1 MGQFGCVGRYNVT
14 YSNTVSIQRPVNSN
28 KPRIKQHPQ
37 GFIATVLALLIGLGI
52 SGALLVGVA
61 LALIF
66 PKLPDLD
73 TLTDYRPKVPLRVMT
88 TDGVLIGE
96 FGEERRRP
104 VDITEV
110 PLVMQQAILA
120 AEDDRFYQHGGIDFM
135 GVARALVTN
144 VTSGGRT
151 QGASTITMQVARNFF
166 LTRDKTWTRKLY
178 EVLLAYKIEDNLT
191 KDEILELYINQI
203 YLGQRAYGFQAASQ
217 VYFGKPLRD
226 INAAE
231 AAMLAGL
238 PKAPSAFN
246 PIVNPNRAK
255 IRQEY
260 VLRRMNDLDYLDD
273 TQFEQALKTELVY
286 RNRKANGDDVEA
298 TTGLTINA
306 DYAAEMARQAAVEM
320 YGEEAYTSGITVT
333 TTLIAKEQRAAQR
346 ALRNSVMDYEL
357 RQYFRGP
364 EGYIELPSDA
374 KEAEAVI
381 GDNISDYTDYGFLQS
396 AVVLSASPTEVVVSQ
411 GAGQPIRLT
420 GDSLKPALS
429 WLNERAPANKRL
441 KRGAVVRILKRKDQ
455 PLMLTQLPEVEAA
468 FIAITP
474 KDGAIRALSGGFE
487 FSRNKFNHVTQATRQ
502 PGSAF
507 KPFVY
512 SAALEKGVT
521 PTTLVADEPI
531 FVPADTPG
539 GKDWSPKNYDGK
551 YDGPMLL
558 KEGLAKSK
566 NMVSIR
572 VLQEITPQ
580 YGQRWA
586 TQFGF
591 PAANVPPYLTMALG
605 AVTTNPLQMASAYA
619 VFANSGYRI
628 KPYLIEKITDGSGRI
643 VARAR
648 PAVAGEEANRVID
661 ARNAFLTTRLLREVV
676 ERGTATRAKVLN
688 RGDIVGK
695 TGTTNDSHDAWF
707 AGYNSD
713 IAAIAWVGYDQP
725 RNLGARETG
734 GGLALPIWI
743 DYMRVALADLPE
755 KPQVVPAGI
764 DFVDGN
770 YYYTEYRPGSGVARI
785 DVNGGGDDINSLF
798 NFLQGL
804 GGMLKG
810 DGQAP
815 PVNNNPTAGDGTTY
829 EQPARPK
836 NPPKDDIERLFGN

>member
-1 MGQFGCVGRYNVT
+1 MIFK
-14 YSNTVSIQRPVNSN
+14 
-28 KPRIKQHPQ
+28 KPLPNQASK
-37 GFIATVLALLIGLGI
+37 GFIASTLAVLMGLAV
-52 SGALLVGVA
+52 SGALLVSVA

-66 PKLPDLD
+66 PKLPELD
-73 TLTDYRPKVPLRVMT
+73 TLVDYRPKVPLRVLT
-88 TDGVLIGE
+88 SDGVLIGE

-104 VDITEV
+104 VDISEV
-110 PLVMQQAILA
+110 PLVLQHAILA
-120 AEDDRFYQHGGIDFM
+120 AEDDRFYEHGGVDFM
-135 GVARALVTN
+135 GVARAFVTN
-144 VTSGGRT
+144 ITSGGRT

-178 EVLLAYKIEDNLT
+178 EVLLAYKIEDKLT
-191 KDEILELYINQI
+191 KDDILELYINQI
-203 YLGQRAYGFQAASQ
+203 YLGQRAYGFQSAAQ
-217 VYFGKPLRD
+217 VYFGKRLRD
-226 INAAE
+226 LNAAE

-238 PKAPSAFN
+238 PKAPSAYN

-255 IRQEY
+255 VRQEY
-260 VLRRMNDLDYLDD
+260 VLRRMHENDYLDD
-273 TQFEQALKTELVY
+273 KQLEEALKTELVY
-286 RNRKANGDDVEA
+286 RNRRANGEEVE
-298 TTGLTINA
+298 TISGLAIA
-306 DYAAEMARQAAVEM
+306 DYAAEMARMAAVEM

-333 TTLIAKEQRAAQR
+333 TTLIASEQRAAQR

-357 RQYFRGP
+357 RQFFRGP
-364 EGYIELPSDA
+364 EGYMELPDDPA
-374 KEAEAVI
+374 KAEELI
-381 GDNISDYTDYGFLQS
+381 QDNISDYPDYGFLQS
-396 AVVLSASPTEVVVSQ
+396 AVVLSATDKEVLVSQ
-411 GAGQPIRLT
+411 GAGEPLKLA
-420 GDSLKPALS
+420 GNSLKPAES
-429 WLNERAPANKRL
+429 WLNPRAPANKRL
-441 KRGAVVRILKRKDQ
+441 KRGAVVRVLKRKDQ
-455 PLMLTQLPEVEAA
+455 PPMLTQLPEVEAA
-468 FIAITP
+468 FVAINSNN
-474 KDGAIRALSGGFE
+474 GAIRALAGGFE

-572 VLQEITPQ
+572 VLQEVTPQ
-580 YGQRWA
+580 FAQRWA

-591 PAANVPPYLTMALG
+591 PAENVPAYLTMALG

-619 VFANSGYRI
+619 VFSNGGYRI
-628 KPYLIEKITDGSGRI
+628 KPYLIEKIEDGSGRV

-661 ARNAFLTTRLLREVV
+661 ERNAFLTTRLLREVV

-707 AGYNSD
+707 AGYNPD
-713 IAAIAWVGYDQP
+713 IAAVAWVGYDQP

-743 DYMRVALADLPE
+743 DYMRVALADTSE
-755 KPQVVPAGI
+755 KPQAVPAGI
-764 DFVDGN
+764 ELVDGN
-770 YYYTEYRPGSGVARI
+770 YYYSEYTPGQGIARI
-785 DVNGGGDDINSLF
+785 DVGGSGNDIPSLF
-798 NFLQGL
+798 NFLKGL
-804 GGMLKG
+804 GGMLDSGGAPAPANSGGG
-810 DGQAP
+810 DSTSHA
-815 PVNNNPTAGDGTTY
+815 T
-829 EQPARPK
+829 PATNRPK
-836 NPPKDDIERLFGN
+836 EGPQQDEIERLFGNN

>member
-1 MGQFGCVGRYNVT
+1 M
-14 YSNTVSIQRPVNSN
+14 NSY
-28 KPRIKQHPQ
+28 KRRFKQPSK
-37 GFIATVLALLIGLGI
+37 GFIATALALLIGLGI

-73 TLTDYRPKVPLRVMT
+73 TLTDYRPKVPLRVLT

-120 AEDDRFYQHGGIDFM
+120 AEDDRFYEHGGIDFM

-144 VTSGGRT
+144 VTSGGRA

-246 PIVNPNRAK
+246 PIVNPSRAR

-260 VLRRMNDLDYLDD
+260 VLRRMNELDYLDD
-273 TQFEQALKTELVY
+273 AQFADALKIELVY
-286 RNRKANGDDVEA
+286 RNKKANGDDIEA

-306 DYAAEMARQAAVEM
+306 DYAAEMARQAVVEM

-346 ALRNSVMDYEL
+346 ALRNTVMDYEL

-364 EGYIELPSDA
+364 EGYIQLPNDPT
-374 KEAEAVI
+374 EAEAVI

-396 AVVLSASPTEVVVSQ
+396 AVVLSASPKEVVLSQ
-411 GAGQPIRLT
+411 GAGEPIRLT
-420 GDSLKPALS
+420 GASLKPAMS

-441 KRGAVVRILKRKDQ
+441 KRGAVVRILKRTDQ

-474 KDGAIRALSGGFE
+474 RDGAIRALSGGFE

-713 IAAIAWVGYDQP
+713 ISAIAWVGYDQP

-743 DYMRVALADLPE
+743 DYMKVALADLPE
-755 KPQVVPAGI
+755 KPKAVPAGI

-770 YYYTEYRPGSGVARI
+770 YYYTEYRPGSGIARI
-785 DVNGGGDDINSLF
+785 DVDGGGDDINSLF

-829 EQPARPK
+829 EEPARPRSQ
-836 NPPKDDIERLFGN
+836 PKDDIERLFGN